1 MGITSKQKDRPS
13 GLLLTNGLKSYSVVL
28 SVQGWSEV
36 CFGPGR
42 ELQKDSCGAA
52 QGKCSF
58 PWDEIGMANRTP
70 GRFHQAVCKT
80 AIAPERCI
88 ITPFILKGWD
98 LLGLLANRE
107 SS

>member
-1 MGITSKQKDRPS
+1 M
-13 GLLLTNGLKSYSVVL
+13 TNGLESYSVVL

-36 CFGPGR
+36 RFGPGR
-42 ELQKDSCGAA
+42 ELQKDSCEAA

-58 PWDEIGMANRTP
+58 PWDEIGVVNGTP
-70 GRFHQAVCKT
+70 ARFHQAVCKT

-88 ITPFILKGWD
+88 IAPFILKG
-98 LLGLLANRE
+98 LERSGLLANRE

>member
-1 MGITSKQKDRPS
+1 KDRPS

-28 SVQGWSEV
+28 SAQGWSEV

-70 GRFHQAVCKT
+70 ARFHQAVCKT

-88 ITPFILKGWD
+88 IAPFILKG
-98 LLGLLANRE
+98 LERSGLLANRE